1 MRDPELSIARD
12 FPQHKL
18 LINLQNKIHPDVVLD
33 DVYEVIDE
41 PNYNNFNT
49 SPDPPSP
56 YADLEKKYRKNKFNR
71 ARKNGTTTTPTL
83 FGTHGLS
90 QSGGTKASGNKANNK
105 KKNRKAPT
113 SKPSRNSN
121 GKRAS

>member
-1 MRDPELSIARD
+1 M
-12 FPQHKL
+12 
-18 LINLQNKIHPDVVLD
+18 QNKIHPDAVLD

-41 PNYNNFNT
+41 PNFNNFNT

-71 ARKNGTTTTPTL
+71 ARNSGTATPSL
-83 FGTHGLS
+83 FGTHGLT
-90 QSGGTKASGNKANNK
+90 QPGGTKASGNKVQK

-113 SKPSRNSN
+113 AKPSRSSN
-121 GKRAS
+121 GKRTH